1 MSSSPNALERA
12 GHALIQVSAWPGRI
26 GSWLIVPMMFGVL
39 LAVIYAA
46 LRLQS
51 VFGWGFSIPLF
62 GDDLSVIDLGE
73 LQWHLF
79 AVVVMLSGAFTYAE
93 NSHVR
98 VDLVYSRISPRSRA
112 VVDLIGDV
120 LFLLPFC
127 AIVGWLSLRFVALA
141 FNSGEQSDYGGLTDR
156 YLVKAILPIGLGLL
170 FFVGVGRIMRNI
182 GFLLNPASR
191 QVSIE
196 RQVGHE

>member
-1 MSSSPNALERA
+1 MTSSPNALERA
-12 GHALIQVSAWPGRI
+12 GQALIQVSAWPGRA

-46 LRLQS
+46 MRLQS
-51 VFGWGFSIPLF
+51 LFGWGFSIPLF
-62 GDDLSVIDLGE
+62 GNDLTVIDLGE

-79 AVVVMLSGAFTYAE
+79 AVMVMLSGAFTYAE
-93 NSHVR
+93 NAHVR

-112 VVDLIGDV
+112 VVDLVGDA

-156 YLVKAILPIGLGLL
+156 YLVKSLLPIGLGLL
-170 FFVGVGRIMRNI
+170 FFAGLGRIIRNI

-191 QVSIE
+191 RHAVTQ
-196 RQVGHE
+196 GDLHG